1 MVCLVICRPAVASR
15 AAGRTGEEMVMRGGG
30 TVKSIRPPPPAVHSS
45 AGFGLKLGL
54 ELVVD
59 MGEHCPDDD
68 GEQEEENDIDDEE
81 AAVESEEEGGGGRE
95 EEGVGGGCWWC
106 NEDGCEE
113 EEEEGGGHQLP
124 LLEIKGS

>member
-1 MVCLVICRPAVASR
+1 MVCLVICRPPALVSR

-59 MGEHCPDDD
+59 MGEHWPDD
-68 GEQEEENDIDDEE
+68 EEEEEEEDDIDDED
-81 AAVESEEEGGGGRE
+81 AAEESDEEGGGG
-95 EEGVGGGCWWC
+95 GWC
-106 NEDGCEE
+106 NEDCCEE
-113 EEEEGGGHQLP
+113 EEDEEGGREGGGHQLP
-124 LLEIKGS
+124 LFV